1 VRDTD
6 HDIALLLFAEQVD
19 VLLSNLS
26 RIQEGNTLTVAVEDK
41 TLQRGIERKDTYLY
55 ITPTNGNIRLNE
67 TFEHRTREV
76 VVRTNNGK
84 FGHLEDTSHIIHTE
98 IEFMIADGGTLITHL
113 IHQTYLDLTLEERIV
128 ARALT
133 EVATIE
139 EQEIWM
145 LLTLFLD
152 QIDTTQETATSSEIL
167 IIEIGV

>member
-1 VRDTD
+1 
-6 HDIALLLFAEQVD
+6 
-19 VLLSNLS
+19 
-26 RIQEGNTLTVAVEDK
+26 
-41 TLQRGIERKDTYLY
+41 
-55 ITPTNGNIRLNE
+55 
-67 TFEHRTREV
+67 
-76 VVRTNNGK
+76 
-84 FGHLEDTSHIIHTE
+84 
-98 IEFMIADGGTLITHL
+98 MIADGGTLITHL